1 MLHFMPSY
9 EETPE
14 ERRDWSLLYS
24 GKLNREDIDKAVRSS
39 KWQELRI
46 WLKGK
51 SAGVKY
57 TNLKLWL
64 EFNQY
69 STESK
74 IQVTNYVTALSRGGI
89 INRRITDMESQRKKY
104 PPCELDCFNCK
115 RPVEKC
121 NGGAKKY
128 QYRSGYLCPIES
140 DDPRDVEIRKRRA
153 SLSIGKVHN
162 ATVIGSHKVT
172 KKGSYLHENY
182 CEKSGFD

>member
-1 MLHFMPSY
+1 MCIKTMLHFMPSY

-14 ERRDWSLLYS
+14 EWRDWSLLYS

-89 INRRITDMESQRKKY
+89 IKTEDYRNA
-104 PPCELDCFNCK
+104 
-115 RPVEKC
+115 EK
-121 NGGAKKY
+121 
-128 QYRSGYLCPIES
+128 
-140 DDPRDVEIRKRRA
+140 
-153 SLSIGKVHN
+153 
-162 ATVIGSHKVT
+162 
-172 KKGSYLHENY
+172 KKG
-182 CEKSGFD
+182 